1 MPLKFLLQ
9 PDSDVII
16 SKLFNRLVIISKE
29 EAVVLKVIPVIDVLG
44 GVVVHAI
51 RGRRKDYRA
60 LESVLCKSIDPL
72 HVAISFNEF
81 GFSEL
86 YLADLDAI
94 TGGLPSF
101 SLFKRIARHTN
112 LEMMV
117 DAGVTNLIR
126 TRELLGSGVS
136 QIIIGTETLLKTE
149 FIAEAVEILGS
160 QKVIVSLDLM
170 DNRVISGFR
179 PSKFMNP
186 LTFLSELERMGVSQ
200 IIMLDLTRVGSR
212 EGINL
217 TFLTEVLDNIEA
229 KVIVGG
235 GVRDIKD
242 LMELKDLGVYGAL
255 VATALH
261 SGEISVGNL
270 KEIGLL

>member
-1 MPLKFLLQ
+1 M
-9 PDSDVII
+9 
-16 SKLFNRLVIISKE
+16 
-29 EAVVLKVIPVIDVLG
+29 KVIPVIDVLG

-72 HVAISFNEF
+72 DVAISFNEF

-101 SLFKRIARHTN
+101 SLFKRIAKHTN

-117 DAGVTNLIR
+117 DAGVTNLKR

-200 IIMLDLTRVGSR
+200 IIMLDLTRVGSQK
-212 EGINL
+212 GINL

-242 LMELKDLGVYGAL
+242 LMELKDLGVHGAL